1 MRVWQIVIFQI
12 EVALDDAKLPKSE
25 EPVASGSTPR
35 SFIQS
40 LFYGTSRQTL
50 DFETP
55 TTGAQRV
62 KEESFSYL
70 LVDVAQEGTD
80 LYDGLDTAFQTSTV
94 EVEGKQA
101 VRRDALT
108 ELPPILQIQLQ
119 RVQFDR
125 KTAKVFKSNAYM
137 PFPETLRMN
146 RYLAHDTDDAVAVER
161 HQTSAD
167 LRRRIAKA
175 RARLVDLEQVDE
187 DKVGSLT
194 ILCSFCETR

>member
-1 MRVWQIVIFQI
+1 M
-12 EVALDDAKLPKSE
+12 
-25 EPVASGSTPR
+25 
-35 SFIQS
+35 
-40 LFYGTSRQTL
+40 
-50 DFETP
+50 
-55 TTGAQRV
+55 
-62 KEESFSYL
+62 
-70 LVDVAQEGTD
+70 
-80 LYDGLDTAFQTSTV
+80 
-94 EVEGKQA
+94 
-101 VRRDALT
+101 
-108 ELPPILQIQLQ
+108 QIQLQ